1 MDILLNRVFTNKQ
14 LNELVKTKSMKY
26 AIQAGKRYGLSK
38 KNLTDLI
45 SSLYKYLGVNHR
57 NEYFYKN
64 QILNKIV
71 LGKHSVNTTSAL
83 RELPVANSI
92 ADFIVINGKA
102 EVYEIKTEL
111 DTLKRLKNQLEDYY
125 KAFKYVNVITD
136 EKYVESIVNKVD
148 SDVGIYVL
156 TKRNQISCKRKAKEH
171 VENLDSFTM
180 FKILRKAEF
189 EKIILNN
196 YSFLPSVGAS
206 RYYNENFKLFA
217 KLPIKKQQMELTIL
231 LKQRYLKRFKGK
243 SSLIMDCPMELRELV
258 YFSKLKDEEIKTIN
272 QILNK

>member
-1 MDILLNRVFTNKQ
+1 MDILLNRVFTNRQ

-26 AIQAGKRYGLSK
+26 AIKAGERYGIYK
-38 KNLTDLI
+38 TNLPDLI
-45 SSLYKYLGVNHR
+45 SSLYKYLGLHHR

-71 LGKHSVNTTSAL
+71 LGRHSVNTTSAL
-83 RELPVANSI
+83 RELPVAHSI

-102 EVYEIKTEL
+102 QVYEIKTEL
-111 DTLKRLKNQLEDYY
+111 DTLHRLKQQIKDYY
-125 KAFKYVNVITD
+125 KAFEYVNVITD
-136 EKYVESIVNKVD
+136 EKYLKSVVNEVD

-171 VENLDSFTM
+171 KENLDSFTM

-189 EKIILNN
+189 EKVILDN
-196 YSFLPSVGAS
+196 YNFLPSAGAS
-206 RYYNENFKLFA
+206 KYYNENFKLFS
-217 KLPIKKQQMELTIL
+217 KLSLEKQQKSLTHL

-258 YFSKLKDEEIKTIN
+258 YFSNLKDKEIKNIN
-272 QILNK
+272 KILNK